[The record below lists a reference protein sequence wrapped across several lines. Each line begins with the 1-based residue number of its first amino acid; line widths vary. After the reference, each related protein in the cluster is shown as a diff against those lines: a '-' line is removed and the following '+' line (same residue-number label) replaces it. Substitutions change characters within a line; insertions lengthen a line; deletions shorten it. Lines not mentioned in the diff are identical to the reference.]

1 MLGGRRAKTGIFES
15 SLQCRKAPLMSND
28 QVWTL
33 SALPI
38 LAAWAKNAKVAVI
51 LVVASVAGAKVSP
64 YDESGW
70 VCPPPTRRAAIDP
83 VEGPIGVE
91 LRLEEH
97 LAVHDDEVGVCRLSA
112 TAFGERFI
120 EHPFLLS
127 GDGAQDTYVVAR
139 GHLGHL
145 VVDCLPCLFWPL
157 AQTFIDG
164 DLARAGQGRT
174 RGLRYGGSEG
184 EGI

>member
-1 MLGGRRAKTGIFES
+1 
-15 SLQCRKAPLMSND
+15 MSTANE
-28 QVWTL
+28 
-33 SALPI
+33 
-38 LAAWAKNAKVAVI
+38 
-51 LVVASVAGAKVSP
+51 AG
-64 YDESGW
+64 
-70 VCPPPTRRAAIDP
+70 CNP

-97 LAVHDDEVGVCRLSA
+97 LAVHDDELGVCGLSA
-112 TAFGERFI
+112 AAFGERFI

-127 GDGAQDTYVVAR
+127 GDGAQDVVTR

-164 DLARAGQGRT
+164 DLAGAGQGRT